1 MARESGLLALKVCS
15 SEQEQHFTLLMRTLM
30 PIMLLECSQLT
41 PAVNAVVL
49 ATSGATTNEAPSVTD
64 TCSKIWSQASVRSGT
79 MMQLGHVAAAASLKR
94 MSGDADPDEYEEEEQ
109 EWVEAAD
116 AYCGDDDA
124 WVEDFPQDDVD
135 LEEPFGSLETAE
147 PWKRKMHLLR

>member
-1 MARESGLLALKVCS
+1 
-15 SEQEQHFTLLMRTLM
+15 
-30 PIMLLECSQLT
+30 
-41 PAVNAVVL
+41 
-49 ATSGATTNEAPSVTD
+49 
-64 TCSKIWSQASVRSGT
+64 
-79 MMQLGHVAAAASLKR
+79 MQLGHVAAAASLKR
-94 MSGDADPDEYEEEEQ
+94 MSGDADPGEYEEEEQ

-147 PWKRKMHLLR
+147 PFAKTETENASSEMKRAARRFMDAMKLVVQLK